1 MDFELF
7 DFCLFV
13 CLLTFWTITLGVSV
27 LFLLIFR
34 GFFFSLFIST
44 TVLKVK
50 VCCGLPCFCC
60 WFWFGLVFT
69 SNCITVF
76 LPALCRFVV
85 AYTSFFVFPHVFSSY
100 ILCQLHTKKIP
111 AQECLKFR
119 NASLPFFVDTGK
131 NTRFSSNTRTHT
143 HTHAR
148 THAHTHAHTPRMLA
162 VFWFFGGSIQ
172 T

>member
-1 MDFELF
+1 MCLYYS
-7 DFCLFV
+7 CLFFV
-13 CLLTFWTITLGVSV
+13 AFSFLFSLHIYDSVEGKGLLRFT
-27 LFLLIFR
+27 LFLLLI
-34 GFFFSLFIST
+34 L
-44 TVLKVK
+44 
-50 VCCGLPCFCC
+50 
-60 WFWFGLVFT
+60 FGLVFT

-100 ILCQLHTKKIP
+100 ILCQLHIKTFP
-111 AQECLKFR
+111 AQEWLKFR

-148 THAHTHAHTPRMLA
+148 ARTHARAHAHTPRMLA
-162 VFWFFGGSIQ
+162 DFFVYTDIMCLWRTSWI
-172 T
+172 TLVSLHAITYNV